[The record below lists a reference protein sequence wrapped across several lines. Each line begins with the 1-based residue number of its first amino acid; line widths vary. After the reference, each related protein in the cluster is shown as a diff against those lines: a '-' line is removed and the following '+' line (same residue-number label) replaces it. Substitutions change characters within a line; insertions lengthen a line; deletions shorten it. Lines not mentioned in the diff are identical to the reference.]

1 MAAFMWVLKEQAYGF
16 LSALLHFLPG
26 ASSVVLCTCN
36 CSLCKT
42 YYTAVTES
50 IFGVFKKISNLLLTK
65 TLHSII
71 IALSVSLTDDY
82 IIAENSRFDVFVK
95 LIFFVSW
102 LVKLSIFS
110 SWFFYYYLYFL
121 FWILLLYI
129 FCFY

>member
-95 LIFFVSW
+95 LIFFVSS
-102 LVKLSIFS
+102 K
-110 SWFFYYYLYFL
+110 LYFNYP
-121 FWILLLYI
+121 FGSGNTSSIKHTWNFDSFISNS
-129 FCFY
+129 